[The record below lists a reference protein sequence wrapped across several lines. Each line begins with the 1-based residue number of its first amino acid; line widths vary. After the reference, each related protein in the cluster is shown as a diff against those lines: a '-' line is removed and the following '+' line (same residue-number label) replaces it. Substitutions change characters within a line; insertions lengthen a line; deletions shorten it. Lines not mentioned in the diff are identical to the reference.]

1 MPQYGNLIYV
11 AACMLHQCDLAL
23 QILEVSGGDLINP
36 IHYWV
41 TPLPCLLLPRLD
53 HLVRAFNIKV
63 VFRAIPSRMS
73 ADVSG
78 EGFRR
83 YREQIGYGLV
93 QLTEYL

>member
-1 MPQYGNLIYV
+1 
-11 AACMLHQCDLAL
+11 MLHHCDPGL

-41 TPLPCLLLPRLD
+41 TLPSYLILPPLD
-53 HLVRAFNIKV
+53 HPVRAFNIKV